1 MSVFCNNQITPLH
14 CQKHDLDMSMSRMH
28 SVVPRHQDNH
38 WMEQL
43 TAYTDCTRLQ
53 DQDKRFLYVVATT
66 AWFMAAELRTVPA
79 VTFICRPCLRH
90 LSRLCLLICR
100 NVNADTAADTDDTL
114 ADGDDDD
121 DKERGHGDTQHCH
134 CLVTQY
140 PTHWHWQGASAWHER
155 VCGHQRSNKRVNYQ
169 L

>member
-1 MSVFCNNQITPLH
+1 
-14 CQKHDLDMSMSRMH
+14 
-28 SVVPRHQDNH
+28 
-38 WMEQL
+38 
-43 TAYTDCTRLQ
+43 
-53 DQDKRFLYVVATT
+53 
-66 AWFMAAELRTVPA
+66 MAAELRTVPA

-114 ADGDDDD
+114 ADGDGDG

-140 PTHWHWQGASAWHER
+140 PTHTDTDREHLHDTSGFAVTSAASNESII
-155 VCGHQRSNKRVNYQ
+155 CFKST
-169 L
+169 LE